1 MANGFRRGEI
11 VLGYCGME
19 RGKGFAN
26 YLIRTWR
33 MMHSVD
39 WISSAVCGRP
49 YRGCLLYTSGEI
61 VVPVVMAAAMTTSMD
76 AMASS
81 KGWRI
86 MSGFMVRRWFCPNA
100 GCGFCSRQGAENSA
114 LRSLVGNGR
123 YKGNYIFRCTLLS
136 CLLYTSRCV

>member
-1 MANGFRRGEI
+1 MREQRGNRSWNKPIRSPSGVEI
-11 VLGYCGME
+11 IVSG
-19 RGKGFAN
+19 A
-26 YLIRTWR
+26 
-33 MMHSVD
+33 
-39 WISSAVCGRP
+39 
-49 YRGCLLYTSGEI
+49 GEI

-136 CLLYTSRCV
+136 DDCSAESEGRLFVVRSRACKAALP